1 MDNLIYYI
9 LSALAVLI
17 ILTVHEY
24 SHGYA
29 AYKLGDNTARNMGR
43 LTLNPIKHLDP
54 AGALCM
60 ILFHF
65 GWAKPVPINP
75 RNFKNPKRDFAITAL
90 AGPLSNLLLAFF
102 SAFLYILLGA
112 TLKDVT
118 FQSNFVY
125 SLASNSLLFIYLF
138 HIINIGIV
146 IFNLIPIPP
155 LDGSRI
161 LNVILPPK
169 VYFGIMKY
177 EQKIYWG
184 LVCWLIFGT
193 YVTRALL
200 SIPLVANNAVLSFIA
215 SLFSLSDMLGAAFSA
230 LSGLMMKFWQLIP
243 FLNPR

>member
-43 LTLNPIKHLDP
+43 LSLNPIKHLDP
-54 AGALCM
+54 AGAVCM

-102 SAFLYILLGA
+102 SAFLYLLLGA
-112 TLKDVT
+112 ALKDVT
-118 FQSNFVY
+118 FQSKFVY
-125 SLASNSLLFIYLF
+125 SLLSNLLLFVYLF
-138 HIINIGIV
+138 HIINIGIG

-161 LNVILPPK
+161 LNVVLPPRI
-169 VYFGIMKY
+169 YFGIMKH

-184 LVCWLIFGT
+184 LVCWLVFGT
-193 YVTRALL
+193 YVARALL
-200 SIPLVANNAVLSFIA
+200 SVPIVANTPALSFIA
-215 SLFSLSDMLGAAFSA
+215 GLFSLSDILGTAFSA
-230 LSGLMMKFWQLIP
+230 LSNLMIKFWQLIP
-243 FLNPR
+243 FLT